1 MKNDAVLTTSTT
13 GKAEEAFVSRAE
25 YDALKRENAELNQKL
40 DFLMGQLHLAKKK
53 MFGASSEQAAEQL
66 LGQLSFLFNEAEAWT
81 PREKK
86 ASEATAVAAHT
97 RQKRSS
103 DLDEVLPEGV
113 TVEVVE
119 HGIPE
124 ADWKRGPAHPRAAP
138 CRGDDPRG
146 CLLHLRLPEVQR

>member
-40 DFLMGQLHLAKKK
+40 DFLMGQLRLAKKK

-81 PREKK
+81 PREEK

-124 ADWKRGPAHPRAAP
+124 AER
-138 CRGDDPRG
+138 
-146 CLLHLRLPEVQR
+146 V